1 MATKN
6 SMVEIEEKLNV
17 KRHRVLT
24 GPVRWIF
31 MAFTVIA
38 VASAIFVNFYF
49 SIGGWTFPATGYLFF
64 LLAFFIPLVFI
75 VYPHR
80 SSAVAEKIPWFD
92 YLLAALSFISA
103 MFLCYHSNDILYKGW
118 EVMAPLHARIMALII
133 LITVIESA
141 RRTGG
146 LVFAG
151 VVLFFSLY
159 PLFAEHMPFFLE
171 GKSFGFWR
179 TVSYHG
185 MGPESIIGI
194 PLTVVGSLL
203 IGFMIFAVVLMHTG
217 AGKFF
222 LDFSLALL
230 GPLRGG
236 AAKVSVV
243 SSGLMGS
250 ISGSVIS
257 NVLGTGSVTIP
268 AMKKS
273 GFSPTFAGAVEA
285 CASTGAVIM
294 PPVMGAVAFVMAQVL
309 QVPYVTV
316 IIAAAVP
323 SFLYFFSIFVQVDA
337 YAARN
342 GIVGTPRAECPK
354 LGHVLKEGW
363 FYLGAVALLLFIVVV
378 LWRESQAPWITVCAL
393 LTLTMI
399 KKSTRLTWQKFL
411 DLIEAIGK
419 FMAEITSILAA
430 CGLII
435 GSMGLTGVAHSFSS
449 EIVSFAGGNV
459 YLLLA
464 LGAFASFILGMGMT
478 ITACYIFLAIV
489 LAPALIN
496 IGLDPMAVHLFV
508 MYWGMCSFI
517 TPPVALG
524 SFAAASLAGSSP
536 MATGF
541 QSMRLGV
548 AVYLVPFFFVFNPA
562 LILHGSVPY
571 ILYSVALAV
580 IGLWLIGS
588 SVEGYALGIG
598 LLPIW
603 SRPLLFISGFMMAI
617 PGWITDLI
625 GVVAA
630 IVLLAL
636 VASTK
641 RISRSPLT
649 N

>member
-1 MATKN
+1 MTTN
-6 SMVEIEEKLNV
+6 SIEEKLNI
-17 KRHRVLT
+17 KKHRELT

-31 MAFTVIA
+31 LVFTVLA
-38 VASAIFVNFYF
+38 VCAAIFVNFYF

-80 SSAVAEKIPWFD
+80 KGAATEKVPWFD
-92 YLLAALSFISA
+92 YLLAAFSFISA
-103 MFLCYHSNDILYKGW
+103 MFLCYHANDILYKGW
-118 EVMAPLHARIMALII
+118 EVAAPVHARIMALII

-146 LVFAG
+146 AVFCGVVLVFA
-151 VVLFFSLY
+151 LY
-159 PLFAEHMPFFLE
+159 PLFAEHMPLFLE

-194 PLTVVGSLL
+194 PLTVVGNLL

-222 LDFSLALL
+222 LDFSLSLL

-236 AAKVSVV
+236 AAKVSIV

-268 AMKKS
+268 AMKKT

-285 CASTGAVIM
+285 CASTGAVVM
-294 PPVMGAVAFVMAQVL
+294 PPVMGATAFVMAQVL
-309 QVPYVTV
+309 QVPYVTI

-323 SFLYFFSIFVQVDA
+323 SFLYFFCLFIQVDA

-342 GIVGTPRAECPK
+342 GIVGTPREECPK
-354 LGHVLKEGW
+354 FGAVMKEGW
-363 FYLGAVALLLFIVVV
+363 FYLGAIALLIFIVVV
-378 LWRESQAPWITVCAL
+378 LWREGQAAWITTLVL
-393 LTLTMI
+393 LILTMFR
-399 KKSTRLTWQKFL
+399 KSTRLTRRKFL

-459 YLLLA
+459 YLLLV
-464 LGAFASFILGMGMT
+464 LGAFASFVLGMGMT

-489 LAPALIN
+489 LAPALVN
-496 IGLDPMAVHLFV
+496 IGLDPLAVHLFV
-508 MYWGMCSFI
+508 LYWGMASFI

-524 SFAAASLAGSSP
+524 SFAAASLAGASP

-548 AVYLVPFFFVFNPA
+548 ATYIVPFFFVLNPA
-562 LILHGSVPY
+562 IILHGSVGE
-571 ILYSVALAV
+571 ILYTITTCV
-580 IGLWLIGS
+580 IGLWIIAS
-588 SVEGYALGIG
+588 SMEGYMVGIG
-598 LLPIW
+598 KLPIW
-603 SRPLLFISGFMMAI
+603 SRFLLFLSGLMLGY
-617 PGWITDLI
+617 PGLKTDLVGLI
-625 GVVAA
+625 
-630 IVLLAL
+630 ISVLLIGL
-636 VASTK
+636 VVFTK
-641 RISRSPLT
+641 RFSRSTLT

>member
-1 MATKN
+1 MN
-6 SMVEIEEKLNV
+6 NDHMVKVEEKLNV
-17 KRHRVLT
+17 KKHRVLT

-38 VASAIFVNFYF
+38 VCAAIFNNFHL
-49 SIGGWTFPATGYLFF
+49 SMGGWTFPATGYLFF
-64 LLAFFIPLVFI
+64 LLAFFLPLVFL
-75 VYPHR
+75 VYRH
-80 SSAVAEKIPWFD
+80 SKSAVTEKIPWFD
-92 YLLAALSFISA
+92 YLLALLSFISA
-103 MFLCYHSNDILYKGW
+103 IFLCYHSNDILYKGW
-118 EVMAPLHARIMALII
+118 EVMAPVHARIMALII
-133 LITVIESA
+133 LLAVIESA

-146 LVFAG
+146 LVFAC

-159 PLFAEHMPFFLE
+159 PLFAEHMPLFLE
-171 GKSFGFWR
+171 GKSFSFWR

-194 PLTVVGSLL
+194 PLEVVGNVL

-222 LDFSLALL
+222 LDFALALL

-236 AAKVSVV
+236 AAKVSIV

-268 AMKKS
+268 AMKKT

-285 CASTGAVIM
+285 CASTGAVVM
-294 PPVMGAVAFVMAQVL
+294 PPVMGATAFVMAQVL
-309 QVPYVTV
+309 QVPYVAV
-316 IIAAAVP
+316 IIAATIP
-323 SFLYFFSIFVQVDA
+323 SFLYFFSLFIQIDS
-337 YAARN
+337 YAARHN
-342 GIVGTPRAECPK
+342 IVGTPRAECPK
-354 LGHVLKEGW
+354 LGAVMKEGW
-363 FYLGAVALLLFIVVV
+363 FYLGAVILLIFIVVV
-378 LWRESQAPWITVCAL
+378 LWRESQAPWFTVVFI
-393 LTLTMI
+393 LTVTMI

-435 GSMGLTGVAHSFSS
+435 GSMGVTGVAHSFSG
-449 EIVSFAGGNV
+449 EIVALAGGNV
-459 YLLLA
+459 YLLLV
-464 LGAFASFILGMGMT
+464 LGAFASFVLGMGMT

-489 LAPALIN
+489 LAPALVN
-496 IGLDPMAVHLFV
+496 IGLNPMAVHLFV

-524 SFAAASLAGSSP
+524 SFAAASLAGASP

-548 AVYLVPFFFVFNPA
+548 AAYLVPFFFVLNPA
-562 LILHGSVPY
+562 LVMHGPVLV
-571 ILYSVALAV
+571 ILYSLLKCI
-580 IGLWLIGS
+580 IGLWLIAS
-588 SVEGYALGIG
+588 SMEGYMLGVKG
-598 LLPIW
+598 LPMW
-603 SRPLLFISGFMMAI
+603 SRPFLFLSGLMLAI
-617 PGWITDLI
+617 PGWMSDI
-625 GVVAA
+625 GGLAGG
-630 IVLLAL
+630 IIFIAL
-636 VASTK
+636 VVITK
-641 RISRSPLT
+641 RFARSAQT
-649 N
+649 G